1 MIGHENTMRAKL
13 LTCALALTLVFG
25 LSAVPALAAPGD
37 DEAEQAAAQSEEVA
51 TSATKSTPAA
61 ESAPA
66 ASSEKTPQ
74 APSGN
79 SWTGGDQAANSSGDA
94 SGTSEKESLNPA
106 EKVGAVF
113 AAEGERAINNA
124 TGKQRSSY
132 EDNST
137 PAEDPYSDIVGKVN
151 EPDFGTY
158 TPGVST
164 GAKLTIK
171 KSFKPA
177 PTIATTET
185 NGKANAADITV
196 SFKLKAE
203 RMDKHG
209 YIVCKNSKGN
219 MLMVNDAGAVF
230 DYHGNQM
237 YWDSNNNL
245 VSKAGDGEDAVY
257 SDTDGYSE
265 NRDPISKKNGELITV
280 NEGGYLYE
288 DYDNNR
294 YFFDEDKTCIYIDEE
309 DYILTK
315 KYGDRVSPEKKI
327 KITTVDPKSFKAC
340 DKGALGLEPIIVC
353 DRQVDIVVGAEMGAR
368 TITGL
373 PYPARYYLEERTYP
387 GCGYEFTSVEPASP
401 FVLDE
406 NNRELTVTFTN
417 KSTDTGIPS
426 SGAVN
431 SYTFDDNGNMKAD
444 RIEDFTS
451 SLDRTN

>member
-13 LTCALALTLVFG
+13 LTCVLALALVFG
-25 LSAVPALAAPGD
+25 LSAVPAPGD
-37 DEAEQAAAQSEEVA
+37 DEAEQATAQSEEVA
-51 TSATKSTPAA
+51 TSATKSTAA
-61 ESAPA
+61 ESTSA

-79 SWTGGDQAANSSGDA
+79 SWTGGDQAANSSDGA

-203 RMDKHG
+203 RMDTHG
-209 YIVCKNSKGN
+209 YVVCKNSKGN

-265 NRDPISKKNGELITV
+265 YRDPISKKNGELITV

-294 YFFDEDKTCIYIDEE
+294 YFFDEGKTCIYVDGE
-309 DYILTK
+309 DYILTE
-315 KYGDRVSPEKKI
+315 KYGERVSPEKKI
-327 KITTVDPKSFKAC
+327 RITTVDPQNFKAC
-340 DKGALGLEPIIVC
+340 DKAALGLEPIIVC

-373 PYPARYYLEERTYP
+373 PYPARYYLEELTYP
-387 GCGYEFTSVEPASP
+387 GCGYELVSVDTDSP

-406 NNRELTVTFTN
+406 KNREFTVSFIN

-431 SYTFDDNGNMKAD
+431 SYTFDDEGVEAN
-444 RIEDFTS
+444 RIKDFTS
-451 SLDRTN
+451 PLDQTN